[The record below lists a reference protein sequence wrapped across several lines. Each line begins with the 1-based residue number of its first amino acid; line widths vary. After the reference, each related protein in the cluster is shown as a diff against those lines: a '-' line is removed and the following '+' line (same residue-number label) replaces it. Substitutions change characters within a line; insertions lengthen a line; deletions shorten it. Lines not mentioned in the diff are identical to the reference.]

1 MKKVLIA
8 LAAVVVILVVAVVV
22 VPTLI
27 PAETYKSKIVEAAR
41 DATGRE
47 LSLDGDISL
56 SVLPRLELRA
66 EQVAFANAPGAAAPQ
81 MASLEA
87 LVLELQLWPLLS
99 GAVKVDSFV
108 LVRPVI
114 NLEIDK
120 DGRPNW
126 DFGIAQGT
134 DQTGGAP
141 APTAE
146 TAQEPAEATAPGGP
160 ASLPE
165 ISLGD
170 VRLEDGLVTF
180 RDARSGQVVE
190 ISDIRM
196 TLSLPDLDSPVR
208 AEGSLVWNEETL
220 NLELETENLRGLMA
234 GRTTPISLALQSN
247 PVTLGYGGSLTKA
260 ATPKIEGDLDL
271 NVPSIRD
278 LAAWTGNPL
287 DAPGE
292 GLGPLRIKGRI
303 DATDKVFSFSQAS
316 IALDEMTASGDLMA
330 DIGGKVPYLNGRLDV
345 DHIDLNTY
353 LPPPEEGQAAGG
365 QASGGQ
371 ASGGGTSGGQAS
383 TDQAAAG
390 PGEWSDEPI
399 ALEGLKAANVDFALS
414 VGAIKVQK
422 MEIGRSALTVA
433 LKDGLLN
440 LDLKELNLYGGA
452 GKGTI
457 TVDGRGAVP
466 GVAKTFVLEGI
477 QAQPFLRD
485 AAGFDRLTGTG
496 RMDISIT
503 AKGRSQKEMVSAL
516 NGKGAIKFI
525 DGAITGINLAAMA
538 RNLESAFLNAGDEEA
553 QKTDFAELSG
563 TFKITKGIL
572 RNDDLTLL
580 NPLLRLA
587 GRGSSDLPKRTVD
600 YRLEPKLVASL
611 EGQGGDAGSK
621 GLVVPVIVE
630 GPWHDLS
637 YRPDLAGLVG
647 DLAKDPS
654 KALEGAKETVKQLQ
668 EGAGGDIGDVIKN
681 IVKPPAE
688 DSEQGGAGSLIPDP
702 GKALKSLFGD

>member
-1 MKKVLIA
+1 MKKALIA
-8 LAAVVVILVVAVVV
+8 LAAVVVIVVAAAVV

-56 SVLPRLELRA
+56 SILPRVELRA
-66 EQVAFANAPGAAAPQ
+66 EQVAFANAPGAATPH

-99 GAVKVDSFV
+99 GTVKVDSFV

-120 DGRPNW
+120 NGRPNW
-126 DFGIAQGT
+126 DFGTAQA
-134 DQTGGAP
+134 GGA
-141 APTAE
+141 ASSDSGAAKPTTDA
-146 TAQEPAEATAPGGP
+146 AGGTT
-160 ASLPE
+160 SLPE

-170 VRLEDGLVTF
+170 VRLEDGLVTY
-180 RDARSGQVVE
+180 RDGQSGQAVE

-220 NLELETENLRGLMA
+220 TLTLETENLRGLMA
-234 GRTTPISLALQSN
+234 GRTTPLKLALQSN

-260 ATPKIEGDLDL
+260 ATPKIEGELDL
-271 NVPSIRD
+271 NVPSIRS

-292 GLGPLRIKGRI
+292 GLGPLKIKGRI

-316 IALDEMTASGDLMA
+316 IALDEMTATGDFMA
-330 DIGGKVPYLNGRLDV
+330 DIGGAVPYLNGRLYV
-345 DHIDLNTY
+345 DRIDLNTY
-353 LPPPEEGQAAGG
+353 LPPPEQGQAGGAAGGGQTSEGQA
-365 QASGGQ
+365 
-371 ASGGGTSGGQAS
+371 T
-383 TDQAAAG
+383 G
-390 PGEWSDEPI
+390 PGEWSDEPL

-422 MEIGRSALTVA
+422 MEIGRSALKVA

-440 LDLKELNLYGGA
+440 HDLTELSLYGGA
-452 GKGTI
+452 GTGTI
-457 TVDGRGAVP
+457 TVDARGAVP
-466 GVAKTFVLEGI
+466 GVAKTFALEGI

-485 AAGFDRLTGTG
+485 AAGFERLSGTG
-496 RMDISIT
+496 RMDISIA
-503 AKGRSQKEMVSAL
+503 AKGRSQKEMVGAL
-516 NGKGAIKFI
+516 NGEGAIKFV

-538 RNLESAFLNAGDEEA
+538 RNLESAFLNAGAEEA

-563 TFKITKGIL
+563 TFKITKGVL
-572 RNDDLTLL
+572 RNDDLLLL

-587 GRGSSDLPKRTVD
+587 GRGSTDLPKRTVD

-611 EGQGGDAGSK
+611 EGQGGDTGSK

-647 DLAKDPS
+647 DLAKDPT
-654 KALEGAKETVKQLQ
+654 KAVEDVKETVKQLQ
-668 EGAGGDIGDVIKN
+668 EGTGGGLGDVIQN
-681 IVKPPAE
+681 IVKPPAG
-688 DSEQGGAGSLIPDP
+688 DSDEGGAGSLIPDP